1 MSRKTFIVMLSIIT
15 VTFSFNTMIKYY
27 RPQDPVN
34 ISFDSFPLLKGE
46 WIGERDSLAP
56 AVVELLNPDQIFS
69 ATYTNKDEI
78 KIQLFFDYFS
88 SKNIK
93 GAVHSPRNCL
103 PGSGWVITSSSK
115 RNIEFD
121 SRVIAANRFYLRLKD
136 SKEVMDYW
144 YITRYGETASDYVLK
159 AYTMVSA
166 VTFRPT
172 DVAFIRIVCKQD
184 PESLESL
191 EQFEKAFINEIY
203 EFLPF

>member
-1 MSRKTFIVMLSIIT
+1 MAIRTFIIMLSMIIM
-15 VTFSFNTMIKYY
+15 TFFFNMMIKYY

-34 ISFDSFPLLKGE
+34 MSFDSFPLLKGE

-56 AVVELLNPDQIFS
+56 TVVALLNPDQIFS

-78 KIQLFFDYFS
+78 KVQLFFDYFS
-88 SKNIK
+88 SENIK

-121 SRVIAANRFYLRLKD
+121 NRIIAANRFYLRLKG
-136 SKEVMDYW
+136 SKQVMDYW
-144 YITRYGETASDYVLK
+144 YITRYGEAASDYVLK

-172 DVAFIRIVCKQD
+172 DVAFIRFVANQD
-184 PESLESL
+184 PESLEAL
-191 EQFEKAFINEIY
+191 EEFEEAFINEIY
-203 EFLPF
+203 ESLPF